1 MKILSLERLKNI
13 SFDDITSNKIV
24 RFRWVAKDDPKTCD
38 YCRSR
43 DGMIINSTDSE
54 YNLYMPPA
62 HPHCRCHWA
71 NITSDNETIPER
83 NWSDPPSSFLKYA
96 PFLLL
101 LPFIGKKE
109 EPVEII
115 FNRDDI
121 LDIEWL
127 NIENTRQQMKD
138 METEMG
144 REIYVV
150 FFLGS
155 KGQTILTKDAEQDV
169 ELEFTNR
176 EETLIKEHATQYIIS
191 EGNNLVEEQIEKMFD
206 IKKR

>member
-1 MKILSLERLKNI
+1 MKLLSLERLKNMELVDLI
-13 SFDDITSNKIV
+13 NPKIV
-24 RFRWVAKDDPKTCD
+24 RFKWIAKDDPKTCD

-43 DGMIINSTDSE
+43 DDMIINSTDSE

-83 NWSDPPSSFLKYA
+83 NWSDPLSSFYKYI
-96 PFLLL
+96 PFIL

-115 FNRDDI
+115 FNKDSI
-121 LDIEWL
+121 LDIEEL
-127 NIENTRQQMKD
+127 NIENTRQKMKD

-144 REIYVV
+144 NIYYIV
-150 FFLGS
+150 FFLGN
-155 KGQTILTKDAEQDV
+155 KGETVLEKEAKQDV

-176 EETLIKEHATQYIIS
+176 EEVLIRERATQYIIS
-191 EGNNLVEEQIEKMFD
+191 DGNDLVEKQIEQMFG
-206 IKKR
+206 IRKR